1 VEQSAGNPFAT
12 ILKDEKTKGNSL
24 NLTGTCSITEQ
35 KEAHMDRYSD
45 MAILIAVVDAHGF
58 SPAARKLKMTHSA
71 ISKRVQRLEERL
83 GTQLLSRTTRSMTL
97 TQAGEKYVQAA
108 RPILEDIQ
116 ALEAAVVH
124 ESDAP
129 RGTLKVSAPNA
140 LGQYHVVPALIDFMR
155 RYPDLKIDLTLT
167 DAIVDIRHERIDV
180 AIRSGVLSDPSLVA
194 HELSANER
202 LVCASPAYLEAHGVP
217 AEPDEL
223 AGHPCLKL
231 NFESRFNDWEFR
243 TSTSRTIPIEGGFT
257 CNSLDA
263 IRTLCLAGTGIARLP
278 AYMVNEDVQAGRLIP
293 LLQAFSSPSTSAIY
307 ALRAAGDY
315 VPAKTRVF
323 IAFLAERLTTA
334 CLNERR
340 SSRQP

>member
-1 VEQSAGNPFAT
+1 
-12 ILKDEKTKGNSL
+12 
-24 NLTGTCSITEQ
+24 
-35 KEAHMDRYSD
+35 MDRYSD
-45 MAILIAVVDAHGF
+45 MAILIAVVDARGF
-58 SPAARKLKMTHSA
+58 SPAARKLRMTHSA

-97 TQAGEKYVQAA
+97 TQAGEMYVQAA

-124 ESDAP
+124 DSDAP

-155 RYPDLKIDLTLT
+155 LYPDLKIDLTLT

-180 AIRSGVLSDPSLVA
+180 AIRSGALSDPSLVA
-194 HELSANER
+194 HKLSSNER
-202 LVCASPAYLEAHGVP
+202 LVCASPAYLDAHGVP
-217 AEPDEL
+217 GEPCEL
-223 AGHPCLKL
+223 ADHPCLKL

-243 TSTSRTIPIEGGFT
+243 APNSRAIPIEGGFT

-263 IRTLCLAGTGIARLP
+263 IRTLCLAGSGIARLP
-278 AYMVNEDVQAGRLIP
+278 KYMVNEDVQAGRLIP
-293 LLQAFSSPSTSAIY
+293 LLQAFSCPTTSAIY

-315 VPAKTRVF
+315 VPARTRVF
-323 IAFLAERLTTA
+323 IAFLAERLTAA
-334 CLNERR
+334 CLNEHR

>member
-1 VEQSAGNPFAT
+1 
-12 ILKDEKTKGNSL
+12 
-24 NLTGTCSITEQ
+24 
-35 KEAHMDRYSD
+35 MDRYSD

-155 RYPDLKIDLTLT
+155 LYPDLKIDLTLT

-180 AIRSGVLSDPSLVA
+180 AIRSGKLSDPSLVA

-202 LVCASPAYLEAHGVP
+202 LVCASPAYLQAHGVP
-217 AEPDEL
+217 ADPGALVD
-223 AGHPCLKL
+223 HPCLKL

-278 AYMVNEDVQAGRLIP
+278 RYMVNEDVQAGRLIP

-323 IAFLAERLTTA
+323 IAFLAERLTAA
-334 CLNERR
+334 CLNEHP